1 MKVVNTKINGFDNPI
16 GFELKEV
23 SCSWVVE
30 GTSSSKQE
38 HAKIKVSLDESFSE
52 IIYIKEGKDLSS
64 IGELLEVELKPRTRY
79 YYRVEVVGDE
89 GDSALSETAF
99 FETGKMDEAWQ
110 AEWIGCKEEDDFHPV
125 FTYNFSSKGKV
136 KKARIYICGLGV
148 YEAYLNGEKVGDEY
162 LAPFL
167 SDYKAELQYQT
178 YPITDQLKHENNIK
192 IYVGK
197 GWFIGK
203 FGLNSAK
210 NIFGSRMGVIAEIH
224 LEYEDGSTE
233 LITTDENWSYCGSD
247 IEDSNI
253 YDGEIYNR
261 CLWDDRDN
269 SLKPVEIIRPDREDS
284 NTYNMV
290 KEHLVERFSLPV
302 IVKDEISVKEVITTP
317 KGETVLDMG
326 QNFAGFI
333 EFKSELP
340 KGSKVV
346 LDFGEVLQEG
356 NFYNENYRDAK
367 SQFVYISNGEEEV
380 VRPHFTYFG
389 FRYVRVTGWVGE
401 LDPSD
406 FTGKVVYSDLNRTG
420 FIETSDEKIN
430 QLYSNCLWGQKSNF
444 IDMPTDCPQRSERL
458 GWTGDAQVFA
468 PTASYNMDTRAFYR
482 KFLRDLRHEQKR
494 MDGGVPNYIPNTGD
508 LGGTSSA
515 WGDAATF
522 IPNTLFNYYGNIEEM
537 KTYYPMMKDWVDY
550 VTEEAEK
557 SGNKYLYSTGSHFG
571 DWLALDGVTSQSFK
585 GGTEDYYIASVYYY
599 RSAEILSEM
608 AARLGKFE
616 EAEEYM
622 VLSEHIKEAI
632 LAEYFT
638 PTGRLAIDTQ
648 TAYIIALKFGVY
660 KDKARVIEQFRN
672 RLQKDCYRIKC
683 GFVGAPLLCTVLS
696 ENGMEDLAY
705 DFLFQEEF
713 PSWLYCVNLGATTI
727 WERWNSILEDG
738 TISGTGMNSL
748 NHYAYGSV
756 MEFIYAHVAGI
767 RAAEPG
773 FRKAVIEP
781 KPNMKFKYVKCQ
793 YDSVSGTY
801 VSNWE
806 IKEDGK
812 VHVHVEVPFNAEAT
826 LILPRCEDPAKH
838 LGSGSYDFEYMPT
851 SDYRLIYHKE
861 TRLEQLKEDEEAMEI
876 LAEKLPAAVGLIKSG
891 NPEMG
896 SKKLEDLY
904 QMGYMGF
911 KPEDIKATIDELC
924 KLKRW

>member
-16 GFELKEV
+16 GFELKEII
-23 SCSWVVE
+23 CSWIVE
-30 GTSSSKQE
+30 DTYSSKQE
-38 HAKIKVSLDESFSE
+38 YAKIEVSLDESFSDVL
-52 IIYIKEGKDLSS
+52 YIKEGKDLSS
-64 IGELLEVELKPRTRY
+64 IGELLEVELQPRTRY
-79 YYRVEVVGDE
+79 YYRVEVAGDQ
-89 GDSALSETAF
+89 GDSAVSKTDF
-99 FETGKMDEAWQ
+99 FETGKMYEAWQ
-110 AEWIGCKEEDDFHPV
+110 AEWIGTKKEDDFHPI
-125 FTYNFSSKGKV
+125 FTYNFSTKGKV
-136 KKARIYICGLGV
+136 KKARIYICGLGL
-148 YEAYLNGEKVGDEY
+148 YEAYLNGEKIGDEY

-167 SDYKAELQYQT
+167 SDYKTELQYQT
-178 YPITDQLKHENNIK
+178 YPITNQVQEENK
-192 IYVGK
+192 IEVYVGK
-197 GWFIGK
+197 GWFMGK

-210 NIFGSRMGVIAEIH
+210 NIFGSKMAVIAEIH

-290 KEHLVERFSLPV
+290 KEHLVDRFSLPV
-302 IVKDEISVKEVITTP
+302 IVKEEIIVKEVITTP

-367 SQFVYISNGEEEV
+367 SQFIYISNGEEEV

-608 AARLGKFE
+608 AARLGKSE